1 MGKTGKL
8 KAREKL
14 VGGGGG
20 GGEEKG
26 SRLSSPQ
33 APLYF
38 RVSAFS
44 IQLTRTTRSLE
55 QANIRHI
62 LK

>member
-14 VGGGGG
+14 AGGGGG
-20 GGEEKG
+20 GGRKKEKG

-33 APLYF
+33 SPPVL
-38 RVSAFS
+38 FS
-44 IQLTRTTRSLE
+44 C
-55 QANIRHI
+55 
-62 LK
+62 